1 VKTTAYFDAVR
12 VRPDRSAILDE
23 WIERAI
29 QEPFR
34 DLLKQTAEFG
44 AGSIFRSWKTG
55 IFGLFYCQTVK
66 RFTTPFLTAG
76 SSHESTLLC

>member
-34 DLLKQTAEFG
+34 DLLKQTESARSKNEQYLIQIKIDG
-44 AGSIFRSWKTG
+44 AKE
-55 IFGLFYCQTVK
+55 K
-66 RFTTPFLTAG
+66 
-76 SSHESTLLC
+76 